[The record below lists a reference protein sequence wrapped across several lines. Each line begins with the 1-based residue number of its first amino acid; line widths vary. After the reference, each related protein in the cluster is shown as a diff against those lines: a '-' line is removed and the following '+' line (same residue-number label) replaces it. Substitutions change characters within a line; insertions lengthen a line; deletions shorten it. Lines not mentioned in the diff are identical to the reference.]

1 MKSPYST
8 ISQIQAFFERKG
20 IRAQK
25 KFGQN
30 FLIDGNMVDYIIN
43 TAKPLFSEKDITLA
57 EIGIGLGTLTY
68 PILSLEKETDL
79 FEIDFAYIQLAKE
92 EILPIFPKAIL
103 HEGDALEN
111 LHHIFPKNV
120 FIFGNLPYHLTTE
133 IINTIMIQCRSFQG
147 GIFMVQKEFAE
158 RLVKETSSLSVFLS
172 AFCEIKYLKTVHK
185 NCFFPIP
192 KIHSALI
199 LLAPKDP
206 KTRDHWTPQSSQ
218 EVEIWSRMLRTLFW
232 GKRKQI
238 QVSLRESP
246 FSEDPPFREA
256 LGKALLLSEIPPT
269 KRPEELNNKQFL
281 TLGQHL
287 LDVLTK

>member
-8 ISQIQAFFERKG
+8 ITQIQTFFDKKG

-30 FLIDGNMVDYIIN
+30 FLIDQNIVEYIVNI
-43 TAKPLFSEKDITLA
+43 AKPSFTEPDISLA

-68 PILSLEKETDL
+68 PILSLQKQTDL
-79 FEIDFAYIQLAKE
+79 FEIDFAYIQLAKD
-92 EILPIFPKAIL
+92 EILPKFPNATL
-103 HEGDALEN
+103 HEGDALGN
-111 LHHIFPKNV
+111 LFHIFPKKV
-120 FIFGNLPYHLTTE
+120 FVFGNLPYHLTTE
-133 IINTIMIQCRSFQG
+133 IINTLIIHCQHFKG

-172 AFCEIKYLKTVHK
+172 AFCDVKYLKTVHK

-199 LLAPKDP
+199 LLTPKQQKGELNWVP
-206 KTRDHWTPQSSQ
+206 KSNV
-218 EVEIWSRMLRTLFW
+218 EVELWSRMLRTLFW

-246 FSEDPPFREA
+246 FSDDPKFREA
-256 LGKALLLSEIPPT
+256 LGEALLRSQIPPT
-269 KRPEELNNKQFL
+269 KRPEELNREQFL
-281 TLGQHL
+281 NLGQHL
-287 LDVLTK
+287 LDILSK

>member
-8 ISQIQAFFERKG
+8 ISQIQTFFEHKG

-30 FLIDGNMVDYIIN
+30 FLIDQNIVEYIVN
-43 TAKPLFSEKDITLA
+43 TAKPLFTDDDVSLA

-68 PILSLEKETDL
+68 PILSLGKPTDL
-79 FEIDFAYIQLAKE
+79 FEIDFAYIQLAKD
-92 EILPIFPKAIL
+92 EILPNFPNANL
-103 HEGDALEN
+103 FAGDALEN
-111 LHHIFPKNV
+111 LHHIFPKKV
-120 FIFGNLPYHLTTE
+120 FVFGNLPYHLTTE
-133 IINTIMIQCRSFQG
+133 IINTLIIHCRNFLG

-172 AFCEIKYLKTVHK
+172 AFCEVKYVKTVHK

-199 LLAPKDP
+199 LLSPK
-206 KTRDHWTPQSSQ
+206 KEKGKHHWSPRSEA
-218 EVEIWSRMLRTLFW
+218 EVEIWSRMLRTVFW

-246 FSEDPPFREA
+246 FSEDPIFREA
-256 LGKALLLSEIPPT
+256 LGEALVRSEIPPT
-269 KRPEELNNKQFL
+269 KRPEELNREQFL
-281 TLGQHL
+281 NLGQHL
-287 LDVLTK
+287 LDILSK

>member
-1 MKSPYST
+1 MKSPYAT
-8 ISQIQAFFERKG
+8 ISNIQTFFEAKG

-30 FLIDGNMVDYIIN
+30 FLIDQNIVNFIVN
-43 TAKPLFSEKDITLA
+43 STEPLLNDKSTVLA

-68 PILSLEKETDL
+68 PVLSLDKKTYL
-79 FEIDFAYIQLAKE
+79 FEIDNAYIQLTKE
-92 EILPIFPKAIL
+92 EILPKFPKAVL
-103 HEGDALEN
+103 FEGDALEN
-111 LHHIFPKNV
+111 LFYIYNEKV
-120 FIFGNLPYHLTTE
+120 FVFGNLPYHLTTE
-133 IINTIMIQCRSFQG
+133 IINTLVIHCRHFQG

-172 AFCEIKYLKTVHK
+172 AFCEVKYLKTVHK

-199 LLAPKDP
+199 LLSPKKETKQNQWKLTTD
-206 KTRDHWTPQSSQ
+206 RD
-218 EVEIWSRMLRTLFW
+218 VELWSRMLRTLFW

-246 FSEDPPFREA
+246 FSEDPDFREA
-256 LGKALLLSEIPPT
+256 LGKAIQSAGVPPT
-269 KRPEELNNKQFL
+269 ARPEELNREQFL

-287 LDVLTK
+287 LDYLSK

>member
-1 MKSPYST
+1 MKSPYAT
-8 ISQIQAFFERKG
+8 ISNIQTFFESKG

-30 FLIDGNMVDYIIN
+30 FLIDQNIVDFIFKS
-43 TAKPLFSEKDITLA
+43 AEPLLTDNISIA

-68 PILSLEKETDL
+68 PVLCLDKKTYL
-79 FEIDFAYIQLAKE
+79 FEIDHAYIQLAKD
-92 EILPIFPKAIL
+92 EILPKFPKAL
-103 HEGDALEN
+103 LFEGDALKN
-111 LHHIFPKNV
+111 LFHIYQEEV
-120 FIFGNLPYHLTTE
+120 FVFGNLPYHLTTE
-133 IINTIMIQCRSFQG
+133 IINTLVIHCRNFQG

-172 AFCEIKYLKTVHK
+172 AFCDVKYLKTVHK

-199 LLAPKDP
+199 LLKPKVQTKP
-206 KTRDHWTPQSSQ
+206 NGWRLTSER
-218 EVEIWSRMLRTLFW
+218 EVELWSQMLRTLFW

-246 FSEDPPFREA
+246 FSEDPGFREA
-256 LGKALLLSEIPPT
+256 LGKAIQSAEIPPT
-269 KRPEELNNKQFL
+269 ARPEELNREQFL

-287 LDVLTK
+287 LDHLSK

>member
-1 MKSPYST
+1 MKSPYAT
-8 ISQIQAFFERKG
+8 ISNIQTFFEAKG

-30 FLIDGNMVDYIIN
+30 FLIDQNIVNFIANSAEHMLIDE
-43 TAKPLFSEKDITLA
+43 SITLA

-68 PILSLEKETDL
+68 PVLSLDKKTFL
-79 FEIDFAYIQLAKE
+79 FEIDHAYIQLAKD
-92 EILPIFPKAIL
+92 EILPKFPKAL
-103 HEGDALEN
+103 LFEGDAIDN
-111 LHHIFPKNV
+111 LFHIYKEKV
-120 FIFGNLPYHLTTE
+120 FVFGNLPYHLTTE
-133 IINTIMIQCRSFQG
+133 IINTLVIHCRNFQG

-172 AFCEIKYLKTVHK
+172 AFCDVKYLKTVHK

-199 LLAPKDP
+199 LLKPKSQ
-206 KTRDHWTPQSSQ
+206 TRPNEWRLETER
-218 EVEIWSRMLRTLFW
+218 EVELWSRMLRTLFW

-246 FSEDPPFREA
+246 FSEDPVFREA
-256 LGKALLLSEIPPT
+256 LGKAIQSAGIPPT
-269 KRPEELNNKQFL
+269 ARPEELNREQFL

-287 LDVLTK
+287 LDYLSK

>member
-8 ISQIQAFFERKG
+8 ISQIQTFFEQKG

-30 FLIDGNMVDYIIN
+30 FLIDNNIVEYIVN
-43 TAKPLFSEKDITLA
+43 TAKPLFAEDDVSLA

-68 PILSLEKETDL
+68 PILSLGKHTDL
-79 FEIDFAYIQLAKE
+79 FEIDFAYIELAKD
-92 EILPIFPKAIL
+92 EILPKFPKANL
-103 HEGDALEN
+103 FAGDALEN
-111 LHHIFPKNV
+111 LHHIFPKKV
-120 FIFGNLPYHLTTE
+120 FVFGNLPYHLTTE
-133 IINTIMIQCRSFQG
+133 IINTLIIHCRNFQG

-172 AFCEIKYLKTVHK
+172 AFCEVKYLKTVHK

-199 LLAPKDP
+199 LLSPK
-206 KTRDHWTPQSSQ
+206 KEKGKQHWSPQSEV
-218 EVEIWSRMLRTLFW
+218 EVEIWSRMLRTVFW

-246 FSEDPPFREA
+246 FSEDPIFREA
-256 LGKALLLSEIPPT
+256 LAEALVRSEIPPT
-269 KRPEELNNKQFL
+269 KRPEELNREQFL
-281 TLGQHL
+281 NLGQHL
-287 LDVLTK
+287 LDILSK

>member
-8 ISQIQAFFERKG
+8 ISQIQTFFEKKG

-30 FLIDGNMVDYIIN
+30 FLIDQNIVEYIVNI
-43 TAKPLFSEKDITLA
+43 AKPLFIDKEVSLA

-68 PILSLEKETDL
+68 PILSLQKETDL

-92 EILPIFPKAIL
+92 EILPKFPNAHL
-103 HEGDALEN
+103 HAGDALEN
-111 LHHIFPKNV
+111 LFHIFPKQV
-120 FIFGNLPYHLTTE
+120 FVFGNLPYHLTTE
-133 IINTIMIQCRSFQG
+133 IINTLLIHCRKFQG

-158 RLVKETSSLSVFLS
+158 RLVKERSSLSVFLS
-172 AFCEIKYLKTVHK
+172 AFCDVKYLKTVHK

-199 LLAPKDP
+199 LLTPKSE
-206 KTRDHWTPQSSQ
+206 TGRSHWSPQSES
-218 EVEIWSRMLRTLFW
+218 EVAIWSRMLRTLFW

-246 FSEDPPFREA
+246 FSDDPKFREA
-256 LGKALLLSEIPPT
+256 LALAISRSGIPPT
-269 KRPEELNNKQFL
+269 KRPEELNQEQFL
-281 TLGQHL
+281 NLGQHL
-287 LDVLTK
+287 LDILSK

>member
-1 MKSPYST
+1 MKSPYAT
-8 ISQIQAFFERKG
+8 ISNIQTYFEAKG

-30 FLIDGNMVDYIIN
+30 FLIDQNIVDFIVKS
-43 TAKPLFSEKDITLA
+43 AEPLLTNDISLA

-68 PILSLEKETDL
+68 PVLSLDKKTYL
-79 FEIDFAYIQLAKE
+79 FEIDHAYIQLAKD
-92 EILPIFPKAIL
+92 EILPKFPKAL
-103 HEGDALEN
+103 LFEGDALKN
-111 LHHIFPKNV
+111 LFHIYQEAV
-120 FIFGNLPYHLTTE
+120 FVFGNLPYHLTTE
-133 IINTIMIQCRSFQG
+133 IINTLVIHCRNFRG

-172 AFCEIKYLKTVHK
+172 AFCDVKYLKTVHK

-199 LLAPKDP
+199 LLSPK
-206 KTRDHWTPQSSQ
+206 KESKENQWKLKNET
-218 EVEIWSRMLRTLFW
+218 EVELWSRMLRTLFW

-246 FSEDPPFREA
+246 FSEDPDFREA
-256 LGKALLLSEIPPT
+256 LGKAIQDAEIPPT
-269 KRPEELNNKQFL
+269 ARPEELNREQFL

-287 LDVLTK
+287 LDHLSK

>member
-8 ISQIQAFFERKG
+8 ISQIQTFFESKG

-30 FLIDGNMVDYIIN
+30 FLIDQNIVDYIVN
-43 TAKPLFSEKDITLA
+43 VAKPLFTEPEITLA

-68 PILSLEKETDL
+68 PILSLQKETDL

-92 EILPIFPKAIL
+92 EILPKFPKAHL
-103 HEGDALEN
+103 YAGDALEN
-111 LHHIFPKNV
+111 LFHIFPKRV
-120 FIFGNLPYHLTTE
+120 FVFGNLPYHLTTE
-133 IINTIMIQCRSFQG
+133 IISTLLIHCRMFQG

-158 RLVKETSSLSVFLS
+158 RLAKETSSLSVFLS
-172 AFCEIKYLKTVHK
+172 AFCEVKYLKTVHK

-199 LLAPKDP
+199 LLTPKSE
-206 KTRDHWTPQSSQ
+206 KSKNHWSPQSEE
-218 EVEIWSRMLRTLFW
+218 EVAIWSRMLRTLFW

-246 FSEDPPFREA
+246 FSDDPIFREA
-256 LGKALLLSEIPPT
+256 LAEAISLSAIPPT
-269 KRPEELNNKQFL
+269 KRPEELNQEQFL
-281 TLGQHL
+281 NLGQHL
-287 LDVLTK
+287 LDILSK

>member
-8 ISQIQAFFERKG
+8 ISQIQTFFEQKG

-30 FLIDGNMVDYIIN
+30 FLIDGNIVEYIVN
-43 TAKPLFSEKDITLA
+43 VAKPLFVEEDISLA

-68 PILSLEKETDL
+68 PILSLQKQTDL
-79 FEIDFAYIQLAKE
+79 FEIDFAYIQLAQE
-92 EILPIFPKAIL
+92 EILPKFPKANL
-103 HEGDALEN
+103 YAGDALEN
-111 LHHIFPKNV
+111 LFHIFPKRV
-120 FIFGNLPYHLTTE
+120 FVFGNLPYHLTTE
-133 IINTIMIQCRSFQG
+133 IINTLIIHCRKFQG

-158 RLVKETSSLSVFLS
+158 RLVKETSSLSIFLS
-172 AFCEIKYLKTVHK
+172 AFCDVKYLKTVHK

-199 LLAPKDP
+199 LLTPKSKVGKEDWSP
-206 KTRDHWTPQSSQ
+206 KTEE
-218 EVEIWSRMLRTLFW
+218 EVALWSRMLRTLFW

-246 FSEDPPFREA
+246 FSEDPKFREA
-256 LGKALLLSEIPPT
+256 LGQALVQSGIPPT
-269 KRPEELNNKQFL
+269 KRPEELNHEQFL
-281 TLGQHL
+281 NLGQHL
-287 LDVLTK
+287 LDILSK

>member
-8 ISQIQAFFERKG
+8 ISKIQTFFEAKG

-30 FLIDGNMVDYIIN
+30 FLIDQNIVDFIVRS
-43 TAKPLFSEKDITLA
+43 AEPLFNDDSTVLA

-68 PILSLEKETDL
+68 PILSLNQKTYL
-79 FEIDFAYIQLAKE
+79 FEIDNAYIELAKD
-92 EILPIFPKAIL
+92 EILPQFPKAFL
-103 HEGDALEN
+103 YEGDALEN
-111 LHHIFPKNV
+111 LYSIYNEKV
-120 FIFGNLPYHLTTE
+120 FVFGNLPYHLTTE
-133 IINTIMIQCRSFQG
+133 IINTLVIHCRNFQG

-172 AFCEIKYLKTVHK
+172 AFCDVKYLKTVHK

-199 LLAPKDP
+199 LLSPK
-206 KTRDHWTPQSSQ
+206 KESKENQWLLKNQT

-246 FSEDPPFREA
+246 FSEDPHFREA
-256 LGKALLLSEIPPT
+256 LGNAIQSAKIPPT
-269 KRPEELNNKQFL
+269 ARPEELNREQFL

-287 LDVLTK
+287 LDHLSK

>member
-1 MKSPYST
+1 MKSPYAT
-8 ISQIQAFFERKG
+8 ISNIQTFFEAKG

-30 FLIDGNMVDYIIN
+30 FLIDQNIVDFIVKSAESLLTN
-43 TAKPLFSEKDITLA
+43 DLSLA

-68 PILSLEKETDL
+68 PVLGLDKKTYL
-79 FEIDFAYIQLAKE
+79 FEIDHAYIQLAKD
-92 EILPIFPKAIL
+92 EILPKFPKAL
-103 HEGDALEN
+103 LLEGDALDN
-111 LHHIFPKNV
+111 LFHIYQEKV
-120 FIFGNLPYHLTTE
+120 FVFGNLPYHLTTE
-133 IINTIMIQCRSFQG
+133 IINTLVIHCRNFQG

-172 AFCEIKYLKTVHK
+172 AFCDVKYLKTVHK

-199 LLAPKDP
+199 LLKPKSQSKP
-206 KTRDHWTPQSSQ
+206 KEWRLETER
-218 EVEIWSRMLRTLFW
+218 EVELWSRMLRTLFW

-246 FSEDPPFREA
+246 FSEDPVFREA
-256 LGKALLLSEIPPT
+256 LGKAIQSAEIPPT
-269 KRPEELNNKQFL
+269 ARPEELNREQFL

-287 LDVLTK
+287 LDYLSK

>member
-1 MKSPYST
+1 MKSPYAT
-8 ISQIQAFFERKG
+8 ISQIQTFFEAKG

-30 FLIDGNMVDYIIN
+30 FLIDQNIVDFIVKS
-43 TAKPLFSEKDITLA
+43 AEPLLNDDSIVLA

-68 PILSLEKETDL
+68 PVLSLDKKTFL
-79 FEIDFAYIQLAKE
+79 FEIDHAYIQLAKD
-92 EILPIFPKAIL
+92 EILPQFPKASL
-103 HEGDALEN
+103 YEGDALEN
-111 LHHIFPKNV
+111 LFHIYEEKV
-120 FIFGNLPYHLTTE
+120 FVFGNLPYHLTTE
-133 IINTIMIQCRSFQG
+133 IINTLVIHCRNFQG

-172 AFCEIKYLKTVHK
+172 AFCDVKYLKTVHK

-199 LLAPKDP
+199 LLSPK
-206 KTRDHWTPQSSQ
+206 KESKENQWILKNQT
-218 EVEIWSRMLRTLFW
+218 EVEVWSRMLRTLFW

-246 FSEDPPFREA
+246 FSEDPLFREA
-256 LGKALLLSEIPPT
+256 LGKAIQSAGIPPT
-269 KRPEELNNKQFL
+269 ARPEELNREQFL

-287 LDVLTK
+287 LDHLSK

>member
-8 ISQIQAFFERKG
+8 ISQIQSFFEEKG

-30 FLIDGNMVDYIIN
+30 FLIDQNIVEYIVN
-43 TAKPLFSEKDITLA
+43 VAKPLFSEGDVTLA

-68 PILSLEKETDL
+68 PILCLEKETDL
-79 FEIDFAYIQLAKE
+79 FEIDHAYIQLAKD
-92 EILPIFPKAIL
+92 EILPKFPHAIL
-103 HEGDALEN
+103 HAGDALEN
-111 LHHIFPKNV
+111 LFHIYPKKV
-120 FIFGNLPYHLTTE
+120 FVFGNLPYHLTTE
-133 IINTIMIQCRSFQG
+133 IINTLIINCRHFQG

-172 AFCEIKYLKTVHK
+172 AFCEIKFLKTVHK

-192 KIHSALI
+192 KIHSAL
-199 LLAPKDP
+199 LLLTPKQ
-206 KTRDHWTPQSSQ
+206 KVGNNQWSPQSN
-218 EVEIWSRMLRTLFW
+218 EGVEIWSRMLRTLFW

-246 FSEDPPFREA
+246 FSNDPMFRDALGEA
-256 LGKALLLSEIPPT
+256 LLRSQIPPT
-269 KRPEELNNKQFL
+269 KRPEELNREQFL
-281 TLGQHL
+281 NLGQHL
-287 LDVLTK
+287 LDILSK

>member
-1 MKSPYST
+1 MKSPYAT
-8 ISQIQAFFERKG
+8 ISNIQTFFEAKG

-30 FLIDGNMVDYIIN
+30 FLIDQNIVNFIV
-43 TAKPLFSEKDITLA
+43 KSVEPLLTDKSTVLA

-68 PILSLEKETDL
+68 PILSLDQKTFL
-79 FEIDFAYIQLAKE
+79 FEIDHAYIQLAKE
-92 EILPIFPKAIL
+92 EILPKFPKAL
-103 HEGDALEN
+103 LLEGDALEN
-111 LHHIFPKNV
+111 LFHIYNENIFV
-120 FIFGNLPYHLTTE
+120 FGNLPYHLTTE
-133 IINTIMIQCRSFQG
+133 IINTLIIHCRNFQG

-172 AFCEIKYLKTVHK
+172 AFCDVKYLKTVHK

-199 LLAPKDP
+199 LLTPKKETGKVWRLTTD
-206 KTRDHWTPQSSQ
+206 R
-218 EVEIWSRMLRTLFW
+218 EVELWSRMLRTLFW

-246 FSEDPPFREA
+246 FSEDETFRDA
-256 LGKALLLSEIPPT
+256 LGKAIQSAGIPPT
-269 KRPEELNNKQFL
+269 SRPEELNREQFL

-287 LDVLTK
+287 LDHLSK